1 MSGFSNPDLPDTGG
15 CPGPLVW
22 FTVGDPPDAAILE
35 CARCDYL
42 IVTGTFNDDAHAQ
55 TPVLAAGT

>member
-1 MSGFSNPDLPDTGG
+1 MTC

-22 FTVGDPPDAAILE
+22 FEAPPSPAEADNGVLLAAILE

-42 IVTGTFNDDAHAQ
+42 IVTGTFHDAAHVN
-55 TPVLAAGT
+55 TPLLMEGLAA